1 MAYGFPDRLSGGR
14 SRTQFTIAAIL
25 AALLLVGLPYGIPFL
40 LPGGLGGFQMSLL
53 TRTLIFVLFATAFN
67 LLYGYTGL
75 LSFGH
80 AMFIAV
86 AGYTVAKTVSQVA
99 PALGLIETF
108 GGTGWLVTWV
118 LALVLGMLMATLLA
132 VFVGYLS
139 VQLEEIYFALITLA
153 FSMAIFVM
161 ANQDTPGTI
170 LQALGIGDGNFTNRS
185 DGLTFIMGDVDLF
198 GVIEFQLVDIVNPFG
213 YYFLTLLVVSLGMY
227 AIWRVVRS
235 PFGLVCKAIRENPDR
250 ARALGIDVTFHQWM
264 TFIVSGAFSGL
275 AGALLI
281 PLATNVN
288 PESHAFWTASA
299 DPVIM
304 TVIGGPYSFFGPA
317 IGAFTYEYLRWFIRQ
332 FPVLEAHWEASFGLL
347 LLIVVMFFSNGVSGG
362 VNRGRAWLSEAADRF
377 REDGAAGVGQFVRE
391 TVVGH
396 VTWARDAVV
405 GWVKDRVTGLRRLVG
420 SGAG

>member
-1 MAYGFPDRLSGGR
+1 MAYGFPDRLRGGR
-14 SRTQFTIAAIL
+14 SRTQFGIAAIMAVL
-25 AALLLVGLPYGIPFL
+25 FLVVLPYGVPVLF
-40 LPGGLGGFQMSLL
+40 PGGLGGFQMSLL

-86 AGYTVAKTVSQVA
+86 AGYTVAKTVTQLT
-99 PALGLIETF
+99 PALGFPETF
-108 GGTGWLVTWV
+108 GAASPLATWGF
-118 LALVLGMLMATLLA
+118 ALVLGMLMATLLA
-132 VFVGYLS
+132 IFVGYLS

-198 GVIEFQLVDIVNPFG
+198 GVIEFQLVDIINPFG
-213 YYFLTLLVVSLGMY
+213 YYFLTLFVVSLGMY
-227 AIWRVVRS
+227 AIWRVVKS
-235 PFGLVCKAIRENPDR
+235 PFGLVCQAIRENPER

-281 PLATNVN
+281 PLSTNVN
-288 PESHAFWTASA
+288 PEAHAFWTASA

-332 FPVLEAHWEASFGLL
+332 FPVLETHWEASFGLL
-347 LLIVVMFFSNGVSGG
+347 LLIVVMFFTNGVSGG
-362 VNRGRAWLSEAADRF
+362 LERGRAWLSDATDRF
-377 REDGAAGVGQFVRE
+377 REDGPAGVGAFARE
-391 TVVGH
+391 TVVGY
-396 VTWARDAVV
+396 VTWTRDTVV
-405 GWVKDRVTGLRRLVG
+405 NWVSDRIAGLRRLVG

>member
-1 MAYGFPDRLSGGR
+1 MAYGFPDGLRGGR
-14 SRTQFTIAAIL
+14 SRTQFTLAAVL

-40 LPGGLGGFQMSLL
+40 LPGGLDGFQISLL
-53 TRTLIFVLFATAFN
+53 TQTLIFVLFATAFN

-80 AMFIAV
+80 AMFVAV
-86 AGYTVAKTVSQVA
+86 SGYTVAKTVTQLS
-99 PALGLIETF
+99 PALGFPETF
-108 GGTGWLVTWV
+108 GAVSPLATWV
-118 LALVLGMLMATLLA
+118 LALVLGMAVATLLA
-132 VFVGYLS
+132 ILVGYLS

-170 LQALGIGDGNFTNRS
+170 LQALGIGGGNFTNGS
-185 DGLTFIMGDVDLF
+185 DGLTFIMGDVNLF
-198 GVIEFQLVDIVNPFG
+198 GVFEFQLVDIINPFG

-227 AIWRVVRS
+227 AIWRVVKS
-235 PFGLVCKAIRENPDR
+235 PFGLICQAIRENPER
-250 ARALGIDVTFHQWM
+250 ARAMGINVNFHQWM

-362 VNRGRAWLSEAADRF
+362 LERGRAWLSEAGNRF
-377 REDGAAGVGQFVRE
+377 QEDGPAGVGRFARE
-391 TVVGH
+391 TVVGYAAWTRKTVVDW
-396 VTWARDAVV
+396 VT
-405 GWVKDRVTGLRRLVG
+405 GRVAGLRRLVG
-420 SGAG
+420 SEG